1 MVLQRAK
8 STKVAKH
15 ELKADPMA
23 RSPQRGMTNDRRSAD
38 ARRAA
43 GKLEKREYKQMRKIR
58 LRTQGDVAD
67 TREGQASLR
76 SIVTALFIVFAL
88 MYALFLF
95 LENIADSEVNTPPAS
110 GPSTQA

>member
-1 MVLQRAK
+1 
-8 STKVAKH
+8 
-15 ELKADPMA
+15 
-23 RSPQRGMTNDRRSAD
+23 MTNDRRSAD

-67 TREGQASLR
+67 AREGQASLR
-76 SIVTALFIVFAL
+76 SIVTALFIVFGL

-110 GPSTQA
+110 EPSTQA